1 MDEASLIAQFERAVA
16 SRPPT
21 PHLIRESMRVGRKIR
36 RRRRLAAAATS
47 ALVVALIATI
57 AQAAHG
63 ALRRHTPA
71 ARREPAVP
79 ETVYSA
85 SSNGLVTPIR
95 VAGNV
100 TRPGIQIAGM
110 MGQGAPLAVAP
121 DGKVIY
127 AASGSGEI
135 TPINL
140 STNTAGRA
148 IRVASRSEPLIT
160 ILMTPD
166 GRTAYV
172 LAAGGEVI
180 PVDLARGRPGKL
192 IRTGADQMVITPD
205 GKTVYA
211 FNDYSR
217 TVLPIQTAT
226 GTALKPITVGQRRD
240 GTVDIAVSPDNA
252 TVYALSGNLS
262 KFGGQITPIST
273 ATNTAEQPIKLRGGV
288 MDIAISPSGQTAYV
302 TDYTKQN
309 RYDLLPVDL
318 ATRKVLRPI
327 ILPARLYA
335 VSSVAFSPDG
345 SMAYI
350 AIGANPDSHL
360 GAELVPIRTATNT
373 GLPPVH
379 LPISHPSCIAV
390 SPDSSTVYVSGELL
404 SNWLKYA
411 VFPIRVGAKS
421 AGRAIAVP
429 DNPVAMVFAP

>member
-1 MDEASLIAQFERAVA
+1 MDEASLIAQFERALE

-21 PHLIRESMRVGRKIR
+21 PHLVAESIRIGRKIR
-36 RRRRLAAAATS
+36 LRRRLAAAAMS
-47 ALVVALIATI
+47 ALAVGLIAAI
-57 AQAAHG
+57 VPAAHG
-63 ALRRHTPA
+63 ARGRPRPA
-71 ARREPAVP
+71 ARRHAAVP
-79 ETVYSA
+79 ETIYSA

-100 TRPGIQIAGM
+100 TRPGIQIARM
-110 MGQGAPLAVAP
+110 VGQGYPLAVAP
-121 DGKVIY
+121 GGKVIY
-127 AASGSGEI
+127 AASAFGEI

-140 STNTAGRA
+140 STNTAGRP
-148 IRVASRSEPLIT
+148 IRVGQEILTT
-160 ILMTPD
+160 ILITPD

-172 LAAGGEVI
+172 LEAGGGVI
-180 PVDLARGRPGKL
+180 PVSLARGRPGKL
-192 IRTGADQMVITPD
+192 IRTRADQMVITPD

-217 TVLPIQTAT
+217 SVLPIRTAN
-226 GTALKPITVGQRRD
+226 GTPLKPITVGQRRD
-240 GTVDIAVSPDNA
+240 GTLDIAVSPDHA
-252 TVYALSGNLS
+252 TVYALSGNHS

-273 ATNTAEQPIKLRGGV
+273 ATNTAQQPINLTGGV
-288 MDIAISPSGQTAYV
+288 IDIAISPNGQTAYV
-302 TDYTKQN
+302 TEYTRQN
-309 RYDLLPVDL
+309 RYALLPVDL

-327 ILPARLYA
+327 NLPARLYA

-345 SMAYI
+345 SMAYV

-373 GLPPVH
+373 GLAPVH

-411 VFPIRVGAKS
+411 VFPVRVGAKS

-429 DNPVAMVFAP
+429 DNPVALVFAP